1 MKRQTEEIVLEA
13 GTKRRK
19 MDSSIQELYT
29 LDQLNK
35 FSCDELREFL
45 ILEGLD
51 HRGLKQTL
59 VGRIYL
65 HQQKQELKKNEIFT
79 ISIPSPRTGTL
90 LSLIPSELLPILTA
104 YQIQTIGSTELGLSN
119 RIMLSNLKLIYQVF
133 QNDHNPS
140 K

>member
-65 HQQKQELKKNEIFT
+65 
-79 ISIPSPRTGTL
+79 R
-90 LSLIPSELLPILTA
+90 
-104 YQIQTIGSTELGLSN
+104 
-119 RIMLSNLKLIYQVF
+119 M
-133 QNDHNPS
+133 
-140 K
+140 